1 MAKLLPTTPDVS
13 AKRDGEPSVL
23 YLDDQR
29 TEDVIAALSSDT
41 AMAVFRQL
49 NEQPLTTGELA
60 DRLEMSVQSVSYH
73 LTNLRDAGLIEVV
86 DTCYSEKGREMD
98 VYTVSSDPT
107 LVVLGSKDDGVG
119 LRKALSQ
126 LSAAIG
132 APAVVIALGASL
144 SRLVEN
150 LFEG

>member
-1 MAKLLPTTPDVS
+1 MARLLPTTPDVS
-13 AKRDGEPSVL
+13 AERDGDPSVL

-41 AMAVFRQL
+41 AMAVFRRL

-107 LVVLGSKDDGVG
+107 LVVLGTEDDGIG
-119 LRKALSQ
+119 LRKAFSQ

-144 SRLVEN
+144 SRLVETVV
-150 LFEG
+150 EG